1 VRRAIFC
8 VPVLFALVAPAAA
21 TAARIYTSDYL
32 EVLLKTNKPQVK
44 KLGAGDVPVTCD
56 EGKTTIDSGAP
67 VRYNLQPPLPL
78 KKRKLHAE
86 LDKTQNFAVGSDPVT
101 GDVVVAHLKFHLS
114 LRGKFN
120 KRYTKASGAF
130 RFTGDFLG
138 PKPNPQ
144 IEGEKIPY
152 HNCDSG
158 TLAWRAH
165 LFHYRAE

>member
-1 VRRAIFC
+1 MKRAIFC

-86 LDKTQNFAVGSDPVT
+86 LDKTQNFPVGSDPVT

-120 KRYTKASGAF
+120 RRYTKASGTL

-144 IEGEKIPY
+144 IAGEKTPY
-152 HNCDSG
+152 RNCDSG
-158 TLAWRAH
+158 LVNWSATKSG
-165 LFHYRAE
+165 Y